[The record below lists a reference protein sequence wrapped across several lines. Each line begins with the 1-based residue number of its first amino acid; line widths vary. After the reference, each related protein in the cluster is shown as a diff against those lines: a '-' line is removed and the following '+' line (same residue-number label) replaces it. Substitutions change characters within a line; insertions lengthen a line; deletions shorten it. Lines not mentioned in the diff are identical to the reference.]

1 MAKSEEWIIL
11 KVKEG
16 ERGRD
21 GGRQGKGRTDCCAGT
36 ELDPVFG
43 VWACEALVP

>member
-21 GGRQGKGRTDCCAGT
+21 GGRQGKGNGEGRSVMEVDG
-36 ELDPVFG
+36 
-43 VWACEALVP
+43 